1 MAEQERIDFTV
12 DQNNLYR
19 EESITDIK
27 VASIRRMVPVTA
39 DGKDD
44 PSRSPVFFGHTQI
57 LTPQGPLPLQARLMA
72 NTLAEAIA
80 TFPEAMEKEM
90 AEVIEQLRK
99 MQAEENQ
106 RKQAYDSRIIV
117 PGR

>member
-12 DQNNLYR
+12 DKSNLYR

-27 VASIRRMVPVTA
+27 VASIRRMVPITE
-39 DGKDD
+39 DGMED

-72 NTLAEAIA
+72 NNLAEAISA
-80 TFPEAMEKEM
+80 FPEAMEKEM
-90 AEVIEQLRK
+90 TKVVEQLRK
-99 MQAEENQ
+99 MQAEEQQQ
-106 RKQAYDSRIIV
+106 RQANDSRIIV